1 MELGEN
7 NIRVNCIC
15 PGGVATGLFAKVAGL
30 PAEQA
35 EGTVDRLKEVFAG
48 IQPIKRAGVPQDVAS
63 AAVFLASD
71 DASFVTGHP
80 LVVDAGGRAVI
91 PVDATAHATAEDEL
105 RARAAEA
112 GVGAIGEKVLAGERL
127 SLDDGLA
134 LYRSPHLHVVGALA
148 NHVRERLHGDL
159 AYFNVNQHIDYTNVC
174 NKLCRFCAFQR
185 LPKQD
190 GAYVLSPEEI
200 SAKIRAHLSEP
211 VTEVHMV
218 AGIYPKLPYEY
229 YLDILRAV
237 KAARPEIHVKAF
249 TMVELD
255 QIAKKAGKPLEEV
268 LPELIEAGL
277 GSVPGGG
284 AEVFSERVRQETYH
298 LKISGDEWLEIA
310 RKVHQAGLKS
320 NCTMLHGHI
329 ETPAER
335 VDHLDRLRRLQDE
348 TGGFQT
354 YIPLSFHPDNSEMA
368 DVPGP
373 TALDELREMAV
384 ARLLLDNIPH
394 VKAYWILMDVPIA
407 QLALSFGADD
417 VDGTVVEERIY
428 HDAGA
433 TTPQQVQRA
442 ELIQWIRDAGRIP
455 VERDTLYN
463 VIWSDDAE
471 RAPLGRPAPVG
482 V

>member
-1 MELGEN
+1 MNSVESQLLARSES
-7 NIRVNCIC
+7 
-15 PGGVATGLFAKVAGL
+15 AGL
-30 PAEQA
+30 
-35 EGTVDRLKEVFAG
+35 G
-48 IQPIKRAGVPQDVAS
+48 DVA
-63 AAVFLASD
+63 
-71 DASFVTGHP
+71 
-80 LVVDAGGRAVI
+80 R
-91 PVDATAHATAEDEL
+91 
-105 RARAAEA
+105 
-112 GVGAIGEKVLAGERL
+112 KVLARERL
-127 SLDDGLA
+127 SVDDGVR
-134 LYRSPHLHVVGALA
+134 LYATEDLHTLGALA
-148 NHVRERLHGDL
+148 NHVREALHGDL
-159 AYFNVNQHIDYTNVC
+159 AYFNVNQHINYTNLC

-185 LPKQD
+185 LPGQD
-190 GAYVLSPEEI
+190 GAYQMTPEQ
-200 SAKIRAHLSEP
+200 AAQKITAQLDQP

-218 AGIYPKLPYEY
+218 AGVWPKIPYEY
-229 YLDILRAV
+229 YLDLLRAV
-237 KAARPEIHVKAF
+237 KAARPEIHIKAF

-255 QIAKKAGKPLEEV
+255 QIAKAAKKPLEEV

-298 LKISGDEWLEIA
+298 LKNTGDEWLDIA
-310 RKVHQAGLKS
+310 RKVHNAGLRS

-329 ETPAER
+329 ETAEEK

-394 VKAYWILMDVPIA
+394 EKAYWILMDIPVA
-407 QLALSFGADD
+407 QLCLSYGADD

-428 HDAGA
+428 HEAGA
-433 TTPQQVQRA
+433 TTPQEVQRD

-463 VIWSDDAE
+463 VVWSADE
-471 RAPLGRPAPVG
+471 TLAPVG
-482 V
+482 AAAPVGS